1 MTSSV
6 STSADRVKRQRHFW
20 AWVKIA
26 VPEYTQ
32 GDIKKNMIIKREL
45 LKEHKKLF
53 PQLKPIQTSKREEKI
68 TNTPKDLVFMFY
80 MQIFQLEEHILSGK
94 KPEDFVFQPPLNEY
108 DCKKFSNG
116 NEDVIKRFKKR
127 YWAGFRAFKSKNK
140 TLMHNEYKN
149 YFCQKKVKQLQR
161 SEKLRK
167 RMKRNKSAMFMK
179 SSAMMTFNDAIE
191 NLTVQEKVKQKL
203 NEAHLE
209 TVRVSKKKIRIQQK
223 KEEVA
228 LKCQEKER
236 TKEEKEQK
244 MKELKE
250 GRQLIKKAKEQ
261 ERKELKERKQMIKEK
276 KSQERARIKEEKEQK
291 RKEKLIQKEE
301 EEQKRK
307 ESSDQMKVIL
317 WNIKN
322 QGYINNKLPE
332 IEKLRLTRVE
342 KSGSSGVEWEDFDVI
357 GANRDEISI
366 HEHFCGKLGDK
377 KCPVCKALLWESES
391 SNLCCNE
398 GQAIVDPHAKSKLPD
413 EIETLFKGETIE
425 SVYFLKNIQGF
436 NNVFSFTS
444 FATPSKISNSQEKL
458 ICYKVKG
465 NVYHKLGYLKPRYML
480 PGKTIESYQKKDGK
494 DVYISGNPQN
504 KFLDLYF
511 HYSSTD
517 QKNIRTDNILNFLKL
532 RKQCSK
538 ASSKQQTKKRRE
550 RERKQYDLIIGIV
563 NLLQFHMLQNN
574 KVLKPLLAEFKN
586 VSELIELRLAEN
598 DALPEVKITLKSA
611 KNIETEQHKG
621 TYHLPTATSEVAAI
635 VNFNVCERPSLQVV
649 LSSPKPDSKYSS
661 VIIDSKN
668 AFYDPMQYPML
679 LPNGDEGHNVYMKK
693 EEGLKRKKMIET
705 RLTQTMYYRS
715 FVMEREGV
723 FNYTNRGRRLFQ
735 QFLVDMYVK
744 IETNNLSF
752 FLANQ
757 QKIRKERYD
766 VLCKENPQNSGQR
779 IILPPTFTGG
789 PRYMKQKQ
797 QDALSFIGKYG
808 SPDFFITFT
817 MNPKWE
823 EFNNPVKFCGKGYSS
838 CDRPDLISRVFKMK
852 TDELMNDLIKKK
864 ILGKTKAYLYS
875 IEWQK
880 RGLPHVHILLW
891 MESKVNGD
899 IVDALIS
906 AEMPDPEKTP
916 KLYKIVTTN
925 MIHGP
930 CMGYNED
937 SPCII
942 KGKCSKGFPKT
953 CRNETYYGN
962 NGYPQYRRRPI
973 GEGGLSFKKKI
984 PKIGKHV
991 VIDNRWVVPYNPYL
1005 CLKYNAHINVECCN
1019 SIKCIAYVTK
1029 YVNKGCDKVLY
1040 DKEVAD
1046 GSVNEVANY
1055 KEARYVNANEA
1066 AWKIFGFKIHKS
1078 YPPVVNLDLHLENE
1092 QDIFYSDNVSE
1103 KQLQDRCNKNTQLT
1117 AFFLLCQN
1125 SEHAK
1130 TLIYTQI
1137 PTHYVFKNKIWV
1149 ERSTTAISLGRMRTV
1164 NTKNVELFYM
1174 RMLLSHKKGPMSFS
1188 DLRTFDG
1195 VTYDTYREA
1204 VTAMGLLKDESSWE
1218 ATIMDIINHTN
1229 NRSQLRVTY
1238 GSMLVFCDIEDQSRI
1253 WELHKDYFASD
1264 FLHKYG
1270 LEEYNDEVY
1279 LDALDEIQEVVFA
1292 CGGGDISLYGL
1303 PKSRGLDKSNNIL
1316 RREKTYN
1323 KQKLTETVSHNIKL
1337 LNNDQKHVFDR
1348 VIQLIEK
1355 REKNKASTRNQN
1367 GFFIDASGGTGK
1379 SFVLNLLLD
1388 YVRSK
1393 GMIALAVASSGIAAT
1408 VLHGGRTAHSTFKIP
1423 IMETHENSS
1432 CSIKRNTN
1440 LADLMKLCSLIVWD
1454 EVVMANKNM
1463 LLAVDITL
1471 RDILCEDQFMG
1482 GIPFVCAGDF
1492 RQILPVVRGGGIEQE
1507 LEATIKNA
1515 YFWGKLQKLHLKEN
1529 IRLKSDSEE
1538 NHNKKFAEELLNIG
1552 SGHTGWIDIPEGFGK
1567 LHTEE
1572 STFIDSVYD
1581 NINDHIGEHRYFTNR
1596 AIISPLNEDVK
1607 TINDTIQDLLPGKS
1621 TTYFSCD
1628 KLEDEED
1635 YQISTLNEMSPP
1647 SLPLHELELK
1657 VGSVV
1662 MVIRNLI
1669 PPKLCNGTRI
1679 ILDVLK
1685 KNVIVGRILG
1695 GTYDGEQVIIPRIK
1709 LFSSNS
1715 PVTFSRYQFPV
1726 KLSFAMTINK
1736 SQGQTIQIC
1745 GLYLKG
1751 TRCFSHGQ
1759 LYVACS
1765 RVTNWNSLNILK
1777 ECKLKKGEMKFYNVV
1792 YPEVFNE
1799 PETIEEN
1806 LEESLRK
1813 GINEIEVYKE
1823 DPDELLDE
1831 IPYNPLKAPI
1841 TESEA
1846 RAMLDCDCEGAPLG
1860 NEDMCLDE
1868 IEDLLDEKIGEV
1880 KNKLGEVN
1888 NKVAEVIN
1896 NKVDEKIGEVKDEFG
1911 KIEDSLN
1918 EMKTMMA
1925 KFMNSPS
1932 GKEEYIEKE
1941 SNKMDSDDNKVN
1953 SNKRLLDT
1961 EADDALNVKKVKK

>member
-1 MTSSV
+1 MNSVSNHHSEKKSSV
-6 STSADRVKRQRHFW
+6 STATDRKRRQRHFW
-20 AWVKIA
+20 MWVKIA
-26 VPEYTQ
+26 VPEYTREE
-32 GDIKKNMIIKREL
+32 IKKIIIIKREL

-53 PQLKPIQTSKREEKI
+53 PQLKPIKKSSRI

-80 MQIFQLEEHILSGK
+80 MQVLQLEKHVLSGK
-94 KPEDFVFQPPLNEY
+94 NPEDFVFQPLLNNLE
-108 DCKKFSNG
+108 CGKNS
-116 NEDVIKRFKKR
+116 DVVNRFKKR
-127 YWAGFRAFKSKNK
+127 YWAGFRVFKSKNK
-140 TLMHNEYKN
+140 TLTHKEYKN
-149 YFCQKKVKQLQR
+149 YFCQKRVKQLQR

-167 RMKRNKSAMFMK
+167 RMKRKKSAMFMK
-179 SSAMMTFNDAIE
+179 PSTTITYNDTTE
-191 NLTVQEKVKQKL
+191 NLTIQEKVKQKL

-209 TVRVSKKKIRIQQK
+209 AARLSEKKIRIQQK

-228 LKCQEKER
+228 LKRQEKKR
-236 TKEEKEQK
+236 IKEEKEKSKQK
-244 MKELKE
+244 
-250 GRQLIKKAKEQ
+250 RQIKK
-261 ERKELKERKQMIKEK
+261 
-276 KSQERARIKEEKEQK
+276 EKEQK
-291 RKEKLIQKEE
+291 RKELHKRELIIEKEKRSQEKARINE
-301 EEQKRK
+301 EKEQKRK
-307 ESSDQMKVIL
+307 ESSDQMKMIL
-317 WNIKN
+317 EKIKN
-322 QGYINNKLPE
+322 QGYINDNIPE
-332 IEKLRLTRVE
+332 IEKLRLTRLE

-357 GANRDEISI
+357 GANHDENSI
-366 HEHFCGKLGDK
+366 HEHFCGKMGAK
-377 KCPVCKALLWESES
+377 KCLICNALLWESES
-391 SNLCCNE
+391 SYLCCFE
-398 GQAIVDPHAKSKLPD
+398 GQAIVQPHAKSKLPE
-413 EIETLFKGETIE
+413 EIETLFKGETAE
-425 SVYFLKNIQGF
+425 SVCFLKNIQGF
-436 NNVFSFTS
+436 NSVFSFTS

-494 DVYISGNPQN
+494 DVYISGKPQN

-517 QKNIRTDNILNFLKL
+517 QNNIRTDNILNFLKL
-532 RKQCSK
+532 KKQRSK
-538 ASSKQQTKKRRE
+538 VSSKQQTKKRRE
-550 RERKQYDLIIGIV
+550 RETKQYDQIIGIV

-574 KVLKPLLAEFKN
+574 KVLKPLLVEFKN

-598 DALPEVKITLKSA
+598 DALPEVIITLKSA

-635 VNFNVCERPSLQVV
+635 VNFNVCERPSLQVI

-679 LPNGDEGHNVYMKK
+679 LPNGDEGHNIYMKK
-693 EEGLKRKKMIET
+693 EDCLKRKKRLKT

-715 FVMEREGV
+715 FLMEREDV

-744 IETNNLSF
+744 IETNNLAF
-752 FLANQ
+752 FLINQ
-757 QKIRKERYD
+757 RKIRKERYD
-766 VLCKENPQNSGQR
+766 VLCKENPRNSGQR
-779 IILPPTFTGG
+779 IILPPTFVGG

-797 QDALSFIGKYG
+797 QDALAFIGKYG

-817 MNPKWE
+817 MNPKWKE
-823 EFNNPVKFCGKGYSS
+823 LNNPVKFCGKGYSS
-838 CDRPDLISRVFKMK
+838 CDRPDLISRVFKIK
-852 TDELMNDLIKKK
+852 IDELMNDLIKKK
-864 ILGKTKAYLYS
+864 IFGKTKAYLYS

-906 AEMPDPEKTP
+906 AEIPDPEKNP

-930 CMGYNED
+930 CIGYNED
-937 SPCII
+937 SPCIV
-942 KGKCSKGFPKT
+942 KGNCSKGFPKT
-953 CRNETYYGN
+953 YRNETYYGN

-984 PKIGKHV
+984 PKIRKDV

-1029 YVNKGCDKVLY
+1029 YVNKGRDKILFC
-1040 DKEVAD
+1040 KEVAD

-1055 KEARYVNANEA
+1055 KEARYINANEA
-1066 AWKIFGFKIHKS
+1066 AWKILGFKIHKS

-1092 QDIFYSDNVSE
+1092 QDIFYSDDVSE
-1103 KQLQDRCNKNTQLT
+1103 MQLQDKCSKNTQLT
-1117 AFFLLCQN
+1117 AFFILCRN

-1130 TLIYTQI
+1130 TLTYTQV
-1137 PTHYVFKNKIWV
+1137 PTHYVFMNKIWV
-1149 ERSTTAISLGRMRTV
+1149 ERSTTAISLGRMRAV

-1174 RMLLSHKKGPMSFS
+1174 RMLLSHKKGPTSFS
-1188 DLRTFDG
+1188 ELRTFGG
-1195 VTYDTYREA
+1195 VTYDTYRET

-1218 ATIMDIINHTN
+1218 ATIIDIINHTN
-1229 NRSQLRVTY
+1229 NRSQLRATY

-1253 WELHKDYFASD
+1253 WESHKDYFASD

-1270 LEEYNDEVY
+1270 LEDYNDEVY
-1279 LDALDEIQEVVFA
+1279 LDALDEIQEIVYA
-1292 CGGGDISLYGL
+1292 CGGEDISLYGL
-1303 PKSRGLDKSNNIL
+1303 PKSRGLDKSNDIL
-1316 RREKTYN
+1316 RREKSYN

-1337 LNNDQKHVFDR
+1337 LNNDQKHVFDC
-1348 VIQLIEK
+1348 IIKLIKK
-1355 REKNKASTRNQN
+1355 RKKNKASTRNQN

-1388 YVRSK
+1388 YVRAE

-1408 VLHGGRTAHSTFKIP
+1408 ILHGGRTAHNTFKIP
-1423 IMETHENSS
+1423 IMETHENRS

-1440 LADLMKLCSLIVWD
+1440 LANLMKLCSLIVWD
-1454 EVVMANKNM
+1454 EVTMANKNM
-1463 LLAVDITL
+1463 LLAVDTTL
-1471 RDILCEDQFMG
+1471 QDILYEDQFMG

-1492 RQILPVVRGGGIEQE
+1492 KQILPVIRGGGIEQE

-1515 YFWGKLQKLHLKEN
+1515 YFWGKLRKLHLKEN
-1529 IRLKSDSEE
+1529 VRLKNGSEE
-1538 NHNKKFAEELLNIG
+1538 NKKFAEELLNIG
-1552 SGHTGWIDIPEGFGK
+1552 SGHTGWIDIPKGFGK

-1572 STFIDSVYD
+1572 SKFIASVYD
-1581 NINDHIGEHRYFTNR
+1581 NIKDHIGEHRYFANR
-1596 AIISPLNEDVK
+1596 AIISPLNEDVNA
-1607 TINDTIQDLLPGKS
+1607 INNTIQNLLPGKS

-1628 KLEDEED
+1628 KLEDEDE

-1662 MVIRNLI
+1662 MIIRNLR
-1669 PPKLCNGTRI
+1669 PPKICNGTRI

-1685 KNVIVGRILG
+1685 KNVIVGQILG
-1695 GTYDGEQVIIPRIK
+1695 GAYDGEQVIIPKIK
-1709 LFSSNS
+1709 LISNNS
-1715 PVTFSRYQFPV
+1715 PVKFSRYQFPV

-1751 TRCFSHGQ
+1751 SRCFSHGQ

-1765 RVTNWNSLNILK
+1765 RVTNWDSLNILK
-1777 ECKLKKGEMKFYNVV
+1777 DCKLKKSEMKLYNVV
-1792 YPEVFNE
+1792 YPEIFNE

-1806 LEESLRK
+1806 LEENIK
-1813 GINEIEVYKE
+1813 NGINAIEVYKE
-1823 DPDELLDE
+1823 DPDQLLDE
-1831 IPYNPLKAPI
+1831 MPYNPLKEPMSEI
-1841 TESEA
+1841 EA
-1846 RAMLDCDCEGAPLG
+1846 RAMLDCECEGAQLG

-1880 KNKLGEVN
+1880 KNKVAEVKDEVN
-1888 NKVAEVIN
+1888 NKVNEV
-1896 NKVDEKIGEVKDEFG
+1896 KDEVDEKIGEVKD
-1911 KIEDSLN
+1911 SLN
-1918 EMKTMMA
+1918 EMKDMMA
-1925 KFMNSPS
+1925 KFINSTS
-1932 GKEEYIEKE
+1932 SKEEHIGKE
-1941 SNKMDSDDNKVN
+1941 SNKMNLEEKKVN
-1953 SNKRLLDT
+1953 SNKRLLDI
-1961 EADDALNVKKVKK
+1961 EADDVLNVKKVKK